1 MKNILKEKL
10 RRGESVIGTFIGLGY
25 PDLTEILSRMGFDW
39 LLLDAEHGPLS
50 LESMQVMLH
59 AMNGTD
65 CTPIVRPQWNDP
77 VIIKRVLDIGP
88 HGVLIPWVNTK
99 EEAEAAVSACK
110 YPPKGIRGWSPRR
123 AARFDPDYRHTANE
137 EVLVSVQI
145 ETEKA
150 LQNISEILSVEGV
163 DAAYIGPWDL
173 SNNLGFGVPPMWDQA
188 RYLEAFD
195 MVLRTCDEYG
205 KTAGMFCNRDNISW
219 AIERGFRFN
228 TVGDVDGF
236 LRYGARTAL
245 ENMCH

>member
-10 RRGESVIGTFIGLGY
+10 RRGESVIGTFIGLCH

-50 LESMQVMLH
+50 LESMQVMLQ

-110 YPPKGIRGWSPRR
+110 YPPKGIRGWSP
-123 AARFDPDYRHTANE
+123 
-137 EVLVSVQI
+137 
-145 ETEKA
+145 
-150 LQNISEILSVEGV
+150 
-163 DAAYIGPWDL
+163 
-173 SNNLGFGVPPMWDQA
+173 
-188 RYLEAFD
+188 
-195 MVLRTCDEYG
+195 
-205 KTAGMFCNRDNISW
+205 
-219 AIERGFRFN
+219 
-228 TVGDVDGF
+228 
-236 LRYGARTAL
+236 
-245 ENMCH
+245 